1 MILRLIVWILSEIFC
16 IATLKKDEYVSINKK
31 YSFVCGLIIVVASIS
46 FMESLYLI
54 SFPFIMMVKSSNVL
68 QTALM
73 GVFCN

>member
-1 MILRLIVWILSEIFC
+1 MILRVIVWILSEIFC
-16 IATLKKDEYVSINKK
+16 IVSLKKDEYVAINKK

-54 SFPFIMMVKSSNVL
+54 SFPFIMMVKSSSVL